1 MIKRILL
8 CLALLLTT
16 QFSFG
21 QNISHEV
28 KAGDT
33 LYSLS
38 RKYNVST
45 QSIMDANGLT
55 SQTIRA
61 GQTLTIPSAGTAA
74 QPQSTV
80 QQSQPVRS
88 IPVSAFAKSPS
99 EQQVASVPST
109 FKVPKCKLTYITESK
124 TTIAAVCAKFGI
136 TEEMLRTNNPHIK
149 KSKIKKN
156 VSICIPYTNRE
167 IEALKQKEI
176 DAARQRAAEEEAR
189 FRAELAKN
197 RIDNIGISLILP
209 FELSRNEKSQE
220 AIKMIDFYEG
230 LLLAVDE
237 LTADGRKVS
246 INVYDESEESMA
258 SILNKINAQP
268 CHLIIGAKS
277 LENIEHLKNFARE
290 RNITMA
296 IPFSSKEDITVGYP
310 NVYQV
315 NSKASA
321 LYDQVYARFIEENRG
336 SDIVFVSCPS
346 TEDFRYIEDF
356 QTTLARNGISSYT
369 IPVYNL
375 NELPSKMSPGKRTV
389 LIPTSKGVD
398 GFKKMVDCLDTLD
411 ASVTSRVALFGYPE
425 WQTFST
431 ENSNKIRKY
440 HGSFYTTFYANLTS
454 REVLNFTSRFK
465 AKFKRD
471 QYNSRPL
478 YGLLGYDVTRFFVG
492 GLKEYGLKFHQFQNR
507 IKINALQNPMTFER
521 NLSDGNG
528 FVNRNIRIVHL

>member
-8 CLALLLTT
+8 CLLLCIST

-33 LYSLS
+33 LYSLGK
-38 RKYNVST
+38 KYNVST

-55 SQTIRA
+55 SQSIRA
-61 GQTLTIPSAGTAA
+61 GQTLIIPTSGAQNNGAAGQT
-74 QPQSTV
+74 PT
-80 QQSQPVRS
+80 QPVRS
-88 IPVSAFAKSPS
+88 IPLSAFSQSPT
-99 EQQVASVPST
+99 EQKVANVPSN
-109 FKVPKCKLTYITESK
+109 FKAPKCKLTYITESK

-136 TEEMLRTNNPHIK
+136 TEEMLLANNSHIK

-156 VSICIPYTNRE
+156 VSICIPYTAAE

-197 RIDNIGISLILP
+197 RIDNISLALVLP
-209 FELSRNEKSQE
+209 FELSRNAKSQE

-246 INVYDESEESMA
+246 ISVYDESEESMA
-258 SILNKINAQP
+258 SILNKLSAQP

-277 LENIEHLKNFARE
+277 LENIELLKKYSKEN
-290 RNITMA
+290 NITMA

-310 NVYQV
+310 NVFQV

-346 TEDFRYIEDF
+346 TEDFQYIEGF
-356 QTTLARNGISSYT
+356 QTTLAQNGISSYT
-369 IPVYNL
+369 LPVYNL
-375 NELPSKMSPGKRTV
+375 NELPSKMTQGKRTV

-398 GFKKMVDCLDTLD
+398 GFRKMIDCLDTLD
-411 ASVTSRVALFGYPE
+411 ASITSRISLFGYPE

-465 AKFKRD
+465 TRFKRD

-492 GLKEYGLKFHQFQNR
+492 GLKEYGLKFIPFQDR
-507 IKINALQNPMTFER
+507 IKISALQNPMTFER
-521 NLSDGNG
+521 NLSDSNG
-528 FVNRNIRIVHL
+528 FVNKNIRIVHL